1 MVNSEWMSILVRMR
15 WLTMPAFKAH
25 TIAYR
30 FGYDDTCPYWAKHQ
44 IKSINKRHGRTN
56 SLPLLTSIVLAYN
69 QATSS
74 FIWIHQHS
82 ARQRPSDDQDYVDL
96 FSSKIT
102 YCVLSLLMMLVILDS
117 WLCDWQR
124 LDNFNYDTSKAH
136 GNTMRT
142 PNLGMVVMYQSPNE
156 NKQSSLLYSLTLM
169 Y

>member
-1 MVNSEWMSILVRMR
+1 MVNSEWMSTLVRKR

-30 FGYDDTCPYWAKHQ
+30 FGYDDTCPYWAKQQ

-56 SLPLLTSIVLAYN
+56 SLSLLTSIVLAYN

-74 FIWIHQHS
+74 FIRIHQHN
-82 ARQRPSDDQDYVDL
+82 ARQRPSDDQDYVDP

-102 YCVLSLLMMLVILDS
+102 YCVLSQLMMLVILDC
-117 WLCDWQR
+117 WLCDWQCFR
-124 LDNFNYDTSKAH
+124 QLQLGYVKSSWEYYARTKSRH
-136 GNTMRT
+136 GSH
-142 PNLGMVVMYQSPNE
+142 VSSSNE
-156 NKQSSLLYSLTLM
+156 NKQGSLLYSLTSM